1 MADETPGPTILP
13 HDAPSPLDEL
23 LREALQRGATDVHVR
38 AGDVMRARIDGE
50 LAGVGAHIF
59 SADDMLAFVTRLRD
73 SAPGEVPPIE
83 HLRDLTLTWSV
94 AGVGRFR
101 ASLMK
106 QRSTYMVLLRVIPHA
121 VPSLVELRIPR
132 ELSATLDAPA
142 GLVLLSGASGSG
154 RSTTLASLLAHLNE
168 HSERRRHIVMIETK
182 TRFLL
187 KDKKCTITQR
197 EVGIDT
203 DSIES
208 ALAAAIEHRSD
219 VIALD
224 RVEISQLESLI
235 QAAEAGSLVIAK
247 IDAHDVTDTLR
258 HLVSGVTMTNQSA
271 MRLRIAKAVRG
282 ILAHKLVPS
291 LAGPRV
297 LATELF
303 IGAPVLEQMLL
314 DAGAFLDI
322 RAQLAKYRAEL
333 GTHTFDQSLADL
345 AIEGIIGLDVATS
358 LAVNP
363 TEVRHQLRQ
372 QLEQRAFG
380 AQGLGK
386 QG

>member
-1 MADETPGPTILP
+1 MADTTPGPTILP
-13 HDAPSPLDEL
+13 RDAPPQLDEL
-23 LREALQRGATDVHVR
+23 LREAQHRGATDIHVR

-50 LAGVGAHIF
+50 LCGVGAHIF
-59 SADDMLAFVTRLRD
+59 SADDMVAFVQRLRD
-73 SAPGEVPPIE
+73 DAPGDVPPADQ
-83 HLRDLTLTWSV
+83 LRDLTLTWGV

-121 VPSLVELRIPR
+121 VPSLRDLRIPHA
-132 ELSATLDAPA
+132 LSAALDAPS

-154 RSTTLASLLAHLNE
+154 RSTTLAALLSHLNDT
-168 HSERRRHIVMIETK
+168 SDRRRHIVMIETK

-197 EVGIDT
+197 ELGIDT

-224 RVEISQLESLI
+224 RVEVRQLEPLI
-235 QAAEAGSLVIAK
+235 QAAEQGSLVLAK

-291 LAGPRV
+291 LTGTRV
-297 LATELF
+297 LASELF
-303 IGAPVLEQMLL
+303 VGAPVLEQMLL

-322 RAQLAKYRAEL
+322 RAQLAKYRTEL
-333 GTHTFDQSLADL
+333 GTHTFDQTLADL
-345 AIEGIIGLDVATS
+345 AIEGVIGLDVATS

-363 TEVRHQLRQ
+363 TEVRHQLRH
-372 QLEQRAFG
+372 QLEQRTFG
-380 AQGLGK
+380 AGGLGK